1 MLRDNQ
7 LKPKEK
13 LTVYDEGSFLP
24 PCKGYCSI
32 NDLITLFITSAGRR
46 VKTETGKEVC
56 FTNIHVLRTVQ
67 KHRGRS
73 LTDESLQYRSPPR
86 TSPLGCG
93 WPQGVASDGRAPVMV
108 NTSLICCQG

>member
-1 MLRDNQ
+1 M
-7 LKPKEK
+7 KP
-13 LTVYDEGSFLP
+13 
-24 PCKGYCSI
+24 
-32 NDLITLFITSAGRR
+32 
-46 VKTETGKEVC
+46 GKKRG

-108 NTSLICCQG
+108 STSLICCQGEGDRRGSPAPKHSTTGCWRWAEGPTRFREPKEQFNGRKGHGLL